1 MVGQEAGAELGGRR
15 WCQPRLRWRKGVGM
29 VVLKC
34 VQASDHLKT
43 GGNWSALGLRD
54 WLVNRS
60 WMTLM
65 L

>member
-1 MVGQEAGAELGGRR
+1 
-15 WCQPRLRWRKGVGM
+15 M